1 MPDRPLTVL
10 VVDDEP
16 SIRELLRHHLEHAGY
31 RVQEAADGENAWRLA
46 QGGPDLIILDI
57 MLPGLDGLE
66 VCRRLRAAGN
76 QVPVLMLTARDEE
89 IDKVLG
95 LETGADDY
103 LTKPF
108 GIRELLARVKAL
120 LRRRLTEVVPPK
132 TVSYGDVEID
142 LAAGVVRRRGKTY
155 PLTAIEYRLLDYFLS
170 HPGRLLE
177 RRQILEA
184 VWGPDFFG
192 DERVLDVHVRHLREK
207 IEEDP
212 SQPSRV
218 VTVRGLGYRYDPP
231 REGVWDHAHSD

>member
-1 MPDRPLTVL
+1 MPERPLTVL
-10 VVDDEP
+10 VVDDEA
-16 SIRELLRHHLEHAGY
+16 SIRELLRFHLAHAGY
-31 RVQEAADGENAWRLA
+31 RVQEAADGESAWRLA
-46 QGGPDLIILDI
+46 QAGPDLIILDI

-66 VCRRLRAAGN
+66 VCRRLRAAGS

-120 LRRRLTEVVPPK
+120 LRRRLPEIVPSK

-142 LAAGVVRRRGKTY
+142 LAAGVVHRSGKTY

-212 SQPSRV
+212 SQPARV

-231 REGVWDHAHSD
+231 REGASDHARSD

>member
-1 MPDRPLTVL
+1 MPDIPATVL

-16 SIRELLRHHLEHAGY
+16 NIRELLHFHLEHAGY
-31 RVQEAADGENAWRLA
+31 RVREAADGDAALRLA
-46 QGGPDLIILDI
+46 RTRPDLIILDV

-66 VCRRLRAAGN
+66 VCRRLRAAGD
-76 QVPVLMLTARDEE
+76 QVPVLMLTARSDE

-108 GIRELLARVKAL
+108 GVRELLARVKAL
-120 LRRRLTEVVPPK
+120 LRRRAVPAPGTG
-132 TVSYGDVEID
+132 TVQYGQVEID
-142 LAAGVVRRRGKTY
+142 LPAGVVRRGGQVL
-155 PLTAIEYRLLDYFLS
+155 PLTAIEYRLLDYFMGN
-170 HPGRLLE
+170 PGRLLE

-212 SQPSRV
+212 SQPARV

-231 REGVWDHAHSD
+231 REGATGNAHTN